1 MEEVNSKALLDNME
15 SAVISVDAKGKVIY
29 CNRMA
34 ECLFQTTLE
43 NIIHKNFTTVM
54 PELGKELSQ
63 SLKSGR
69 SFLDILKKDGRD
81 LIYGVFP
88 VRENNKEVIGIVCI
102 FQMSLNPDAEK
113 FINKLNM
120 HKQMAKILKA
130 VIGFSFD
137 GLWITDG
144 EGKVLIINRA
154 SERFNMLKN
163 RDVIGRKMKDLQKE
177 GFFDKSVTLEV
188 LRKKVSVT
196 MIQKV
201 RSGKS
206 ILVTGNPILDEEG
219 NIELVITNERDIT
232 YLNKIKEELKENKA
246 LTRRYQSELSKAQLK
261 DLEKDD
267 VIFRSEAMEIVA
279 DAVLTVCKVDSCV
292 LLSGESGVGKS
303 LIAKLIHKHS
313 LRSNGPFI
321 CVNCGAIPESLIES
335 ELFGYEKGA
344 FTGAGKGGKAGIFE
358 IADKGTLF
366 LDEINT
372 LPFHLQVKL
381 LRFLESKEILRIGGT
396 KYKKIDVRVIAA
408 TNQDLKDLVKKK
420 KFREDLFFRLSVIP
434 IYIPPLRE
442 RIDDIPPL
450 VKFFLDKYNKKYKKE
465 KFISPLVID
474 SLCEY
479 SFPGNVRELSN
490 LIERMVI
497 MIKNKE
503 IKLEDIPQTVIKS
516 TRASPLF
523 LGERDLTLKKA
534 VEKLESFMI
543 EEAIKKYKNQRKI
556 AEILGV
562 SQPTIARKIKKY
574 RYNNE

>member
-1 MEEVNSKALLDNME
+1 MKEVNSKALLDNME

-88 VRENNKEVIGIVCI
+88 VRENNKEVIGIMCI

-120 HKQMAKILKA
+120 HKQMVKILKA

-232 YLNKIKEELKENKA
+232 YLNKIKEELKESKA
-246 LTRRYQSELSKAQLK
+246 LAKRYQSELHKFRLK
-261 DLEKDD
+261 NLEDD
-267 VIFRSEAMEIVA
+267 NIIFRSEAMEIVA
-279 DAVLTVCKVDSCV
+279 DAVLTVCKVNSCI

-313 LRSNGPFI
+313 LRSKGPFI
-321 CVNCGAIPESLIES
+321 CVNCGAIPESLVES

-344 FTGAGKGGKAGIFE
+344 FTGASKGGKAGIFE

-366 LDEINT
+366 LDEIDT

-465 KFISPLVID
+465 KFISPLVLD

-497 MIKNKE
+497 MVKNKE
-503 IKLEDIPQTVIKS
+503 IKLEDMPQTVIKS
-516 TRASPLF
+516 TRASPPF